1 MLRTTMP
8 FSGRGRSQIAIW
20 ARRFS
25 IMGISAPRKRNE
37 THRAQ
42 IEGLPR
48 RVASHRGTLHL
59 QELLSTN
66 PAIERVTLSTN
77 PLKS

>member
-1 MLRTTMP
+1 
-8 FSGRGRSQIAIW
+8 
-20 ARRFS
+20 
-25 IMGISAPRKRNE
+25 MGISAPRKRNE